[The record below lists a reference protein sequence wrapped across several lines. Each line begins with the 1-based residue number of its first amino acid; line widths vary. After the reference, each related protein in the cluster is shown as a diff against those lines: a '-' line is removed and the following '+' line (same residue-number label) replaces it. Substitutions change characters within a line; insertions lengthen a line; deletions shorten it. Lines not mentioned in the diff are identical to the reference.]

1 MEPLKI
7 HRLIIFGPCGVG
19 KGTQA
24 ELIAQK
30 LNLKHF
36 STGEILRK
44 AVADGTDLGKQAQA
58 IMNTGALVSDDIMIG
73 IVKEAISNPDS
84 ANNFIL
90 DGFPRTL
97 AQAEALDKIFAELG
111 YDNINI
117 ISLTANEEELV
128 NRLLKRGRSDDSE
141 ETVKHRIHVYNESTA
156 PILAHYD
163 GQYNIIEINGVGEI
177 EDISAKILKYV
188 A

>member
-44 AVADGTDLGKQAQA
+44 AAADGTELGLKAKA
-58 IMNTGALVSDDIMIG
+58 VMNSGALVSDDIMIG
-73 IVKEAISNPDS
+73 IVKEAISKPDA

-97 AQAEALDKIFAELG
+97 AQAEALDEIFKELG
-111 YDNINI
+111 FDNVNI
-117 ISLTANEEELV
+117 ISLKANEQELID
-128 NRLLKRGRSDDSE
+128 RLLKRGRSDDSE
-141 ETVKHRIHVYNESTA
+141 ETVRHRIHVYNESTA

-163 GQYNIIEINGVGEI
+163 GLYNIIEIDGVGEI
-177 EDISAKILKYV
+177 EEINQKILKYV

>member
-1 MEPLKI
+1 MEPLRI

-24 ELIAQK
+24 ELIAKK

-36 STGEILRK
+36 STGEILRQAVAEGTELGKKAK
-44 AVADGTDLGKQAQA
+44 AVMD
-58 IMNTGALVSDDIMIG
+58 TGALVSDDIMIG
-73 IVKEAISNPDS
+73 IVKEALANPAA

-97 AQAEALDKIFAELG
+97 TQAEALDKIFDELG

-117 ISLTANEEELV
+117 VSLTANEQELID
-128 NRLLKRGRSDDSE
+128 RLLKRGRSDDTE

-163 GQYNIIEINGVGEI
+163 GKYNIIEIDGVGEI
-177 EDISAKILKYV
+177 EAINEKILKYI